1 MIIYFCFVLIDLIN
15 GYKNSY
21 SRNNVSFGVSIIVFM
36 RIVSI
41 KRGYG
46 MAFMCIVTLKNVF
59 SIKSDYRNF
68 GGMG

>member
-1 MIIYFCFVLIDLIN
+1 MATKIVILVITFLL
-15 GYKNSY
+15 
-21 SRNNVSFGVSIIVFM
+21 GVSIIVFM

>member
-1 MIIYFCFVLIDLIN
+1 MATKIVILVITFLL
-15 GYKNSY
+15 
-21 SRNNVSFGVSIIVFM
+21 GVSIIVFM

-46 MAFMCIVTLKNVF
+46 MAFMCIATLKNVF